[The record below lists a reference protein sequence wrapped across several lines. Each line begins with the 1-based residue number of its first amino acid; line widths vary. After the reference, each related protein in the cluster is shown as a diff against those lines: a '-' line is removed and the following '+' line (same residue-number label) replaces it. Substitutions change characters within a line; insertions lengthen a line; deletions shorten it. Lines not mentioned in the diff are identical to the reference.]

1 MARLN
6 SHLQGTPCGPGPG
19 RGDSFERPSGAE
31 TGKQLSGESGAGGR
45 QRGPFASLERE
56 ILRSKDPIPAAL
68 AYHTATLKAGCFERA
83 AAVLADALK
92 RNPHSR
98 RLHFLL
104 IDLLL
109 RQEKRLEAMD
119 AIEAAMAGFGVDD
132 GMLAAALSVRAKLG
146 PHATRRRPGVSLCMI
161 VRDEAEHLARCLH
174 SAKPVVDEIIIV
186 DTGSIDCSKE
196 IARAFGAKVI
206 EQAWEND
213 FSKARNRALAEAT
226 QDRIL
231 VLDGDEVISPKD
243 YDNFKNLLQA
253 DPGAPVAYTLQTRNY
268 SDRLNTVGFRLNGGD
283 YAEEAGAGWFPSDK
297 VRLFPNDPRLRFH
310 YPVHEVVEPALKGLK
325 IPTRRCDIPVHHYGK
340 LAEKRTAAKTR
351 VYHAMGRRKLSAAQT
366 DPAALRE
373 AAIQASHLGHHE
385 EALELWQRFVQAQH
399 DSAEAFVNLASAFFN
414 LRRYSEAAAS
424 AEKAMALDPS
434 LKEAHFNAA
443 LAYLIL
449 GRAERAVAIL
459 APVVKRMP
467 DYPPAAFILAAC
479 HACTGSETLFRES
492 LRRLSST
499 ALGTCLPISI
509 ADVAERLLAAGQRDY
524 AAILLQSAVRH
535 NCTSPEIDA
544 LIKHCRTAA

>member
-1 MARLN
+1 MAGDPAEGGSR
-6 SHLQGTPCGPGPG
+6 SGTDP
-19 RGDSFERPSGAE
+19 RPLEE
-31 TGKQLSGESGAGGR
+31 TGAGSA
-45 QRGPFASLERE
+45 PCPSLTALERA
-56 ILRSKDPIPAAL
+56 LLTADDPVSAAL
-68 AYHTATLKAGCFERA
+68 AYHTAALNSGACGRA
-83 AAVLADALK
+83 ETVLADVLQRHPHNK
-92 RNPHSR
+92 R
-98 RLHFLL
+98 LQFLR

-109 RQEKRLEAMD
+109 RQEKWREAMD
-119 AIEAAMAGFGVDD
+119 AIEAAMAGFGVDY

-146 PHATRRRPGVSLCMI
+146 PYATRRRPSVSLCMI

-186 DTGSIDCSKE
+186 DTGSIDRSKE

-226 QDRIL
+226 KDRIL

-243 YDNFKNLLQA
+243 YENFKNLLQA
-253 DPGAPVAYTLQTRNY
+253 GLGAPTAYTLQTRNY
-268 SDRLNTVGFRLNGGD
+268 SDRLNTVGFQLNGGE

-310 YPVHEVVEPALKGLK
+310 YPVHEVVEPALKELK
-325 IPTRRCDIPVHHYGK
+325 IPTRRCDMPVHHYGK
-340 LAEKRTAAKTR
+340 LAEERTAAKTR

-373 AAIQASHLGHHE
+373 AAIQASHLGRHE
-385 EALELWQRFVQAQH
+385 EALELWQRFVQSQGG
-399 DSAEAFVNLASAFFN
+399 SAEAFVNLASAFFN

-424 AEKAMALDPS
+424 AEKAMALAPS

-443 LAYLIL
+443 LANLML
-449 GRAERAVAIL
+449 GRAERAISIL
-459 APVVKRMP
+459 APVVKKMP
-467 DYPPAAFILAAC
+467 DYPAAAFILAAC

-509 ADVAERLLAAGQRDY
+509 ADVAERLLSAGQRDY
-524 AAILLQSAVRH
+524 ASILLQSAVRH
-535 NCTSPEIDA
+535 NCTSPEIGS
-544 LIKHCRTAA
+544 LIKHCRPAG